1 MNEAP
6 VVARVALHGFPDLGL
21 AGGARPFLML
31 ELPAQA
37 LTGRG
42 IIKAML
48 VRFGEHAL
56 PFLIAA
62 CSAGAHPAN
71 VHLFVGE
78 QAIGDLD
85 VDLADRLDAEH
96 RIEALL
102 IRVKTIVGG

>member
-1 MNEAP
+1 MDEAP

-21 AGGARPFLML
+21 AGGVRPAVTL
-31 ELPAQA
+31 ELPAHA
-37 LTGRG
+37 LSGRG
-42 IIKAML
+42 IIEAML
-48 VRFGEHAL
+48 ARFGEHAL

-62 CSAGAHPAN
+62 RSARVHPAN

-85 VDLADRLDAEH
+85 ADLSDRLDAER